1 MNSTY
6 IFLEGICEIMIPWF
20 LFTWWFKLLIIIL
33 IGLGVWIYVRIKINR
48 IKSKNSVLKQRLQ
61 EQTELLSYAVSNE
74 QKSIND
80 AELANRSKSQ
90 LLTRIGHE
98 IRTPMNG
105 VIGMASL
112 LSETSLTTEQRE
124 YADSIRSSGEKLLTV
139 INEILMN
146 DILEYS
152 KVESGKALDPKDFDL
167 VSSIEEVL
175 EVFANKAAYA
185 GVELLYKIDQNVPTH
200 IIGDIVRLRQI
211 LMNLIDNAIKFT
223 KHGEIF
229 IGVRLLDSSN
239 EKVLN
244 IGFEVRDT
252 GKGMTYDNREY
263 LRQHFSEVNSVTNI
277 KAGAGL
283 GLDIS
288 KRLVALMGGQIE
300 VESKEGVGTTFKFNV
315 YIHKSLQPVRTDMHH
330 DRDGLEGKRVLIVD
344 DNDTSASILKT
355 LIEQWKLV
363 AVKTSSAQQAL
374 EILKETSEIE
384 LVITDLKMPEMD
396 GIELSK
402 EIRIKY
408 PNIPIILLSN
418 AGDESSKQY
427 PDLFSSVLYKPFKQH
442 LLSTQVFGGLRK
454 QNKPA
459 LKEKQHSIKKL
470 TPDFAQQYPLRIL
483 VGEDDAMNQQLA
495 IKILNKLGYKP
506 DIADNGQDVLEIV
519 SHDNYDLILMDV
531 QMPVMDGLEATRMI
545 RLCLSVQPIIIAM
558 TANSMQGDREECLRS
573 GMDDYISKPVN
584 IIELV
589 NIIEKWA
596 LEIKAQQ

>member
-1 MNSTY
+1 MNSNY
-6 IFLEGICEIMIPWF
+6 IFFEVIGEILLPWF
-20 LFTWWFKLLIIIL
+20 IYTWWFKLLVFILTGLGIL
-33 IGLGVWIYVRIKINR
+33 IFVRFRMNIIKNQKYELG
-48 IKSKNSVLKQRLQ
+48 QRLQ

-74 QKSIND
+74 QKSVND
-80 AELANRSKSQ
+80 AELANKTKSQ
-90 LLTRIGHE
+90 LLTRISHE

-112 LSETSLTTEQRE
+112 LSETSLTTEQRD
-124 YADSIRSSGEKLLTV
+124 YTDSIRSSGEKLLMI

-167 VSSIEEVL
+167 VSSLEEIL
-175 EVFANKAAYA
+175 EVFAKKAAQA
-185 GVELLYKIDQNVPTH
+185 GVELLYKIEQNVPTH
-200 IIGDIVRLRQI
+200 IVGDIVRLRQI

-223 KHGEIF
+223 QQGEILVS
-229 IGVRLLDSSN
+229 VRLLDSSN
-239 EKVLN
+239 VKGLN
-244 IGFEVRDT
+244 IGFEVKDT
-252 GKGMTYDNREY
+252 GKGMTYDNKEY
-263 LRQHFSEVNSVTNI
+263 LRQHFSEIDSVTNI

-288 KRLVALMGGQIE
+288 KRLVALMGGQMK
-300 VESKEGVGTTFKFNV
+300 VESQEGVGTTFGFN
-315 YIHKSLQPVRTDMHH
+315 IHTQPSPQPIRTDLHH
-330 DRDGLEGKRVLIVD
+330 YRDGLEGKRLLIVD
-344 DNDTSASILKT
+344 DNDTSASILKA
-355 LIEQWKLV
+355 LFEQWKLIS
-363 AVKTSSAQQAL
+363 VKTSSGCQAL
-374 EILKETSEIE
+374 DILKDTKDIE

-402 EIRIKY
+402 QIRIKY

-418 AGDESSKQY
+418 LGDESSKQY
-427 PDLFSSVLYKPFKQH
+427 PELFSAVVYKPLKQH
-442 LLSTQVFGGLRK
+442 VLSTQVFGALRK

-459 LKEKQHSIKKL
+459 QTEKQNASKKL

-495 IKILNKLGYKP
+495 IKILGKLGYKP
-506 DIADNGQDVLEIV
+506 DIAPNGQEVLEIV
-519 SHDNYDLILMDV
+519 SHDNYDMILMDV

-558 TANSMQGDREECLRS
+558 TANSMQGDREECLRA

-596 LEIKAQQ
+596 LEIRAQK

>member
-1 MNSTY
+1 MSSNY
-6 IFLEGICEIMIPWF
+6 IFLEIFCEILMPWF
-20 LFTWWFKLLIIIL
+20 LYTWWFKLLVVIL
-33 IGLGVWIYVRIKINR
+33 VGIGVWIAFQIKISKVKNQ
-48 IKSKNSVLKQRLQ
+48 KSELGQRLQ

-74 QKSIND
+74 QKSISD
-80 AELANRSKSQ
+80 AELANRTKSQ
-90 LLTRIGHE
+90 LLTRISHE
-98 IRTPMNG
+98 VRTPMNG

-124 YADSIRSSGEKLLTV
+124 YADSIRSSGQKLLMV

-167 VSSIEEVL
+167 VSSLEEIL
-175 EVFANKAAYA
+175 EVFATKATHA
-185 GVELLYKIDQNVPTH
+185 GVELLYKIEPDVPTH
-200 IIGDIVRLRQI
+200 IVGDIVRLRQI
-211 LMNLIDNAIKFT
+211 LMNVIDNAITFT
-223 KHGEIF
+223 KQGEIF
-229 IGVRLLDSSN
+229 VGVRLLDSSN
-239 EKVLN
+239 EKGLN

-252 GKGMTYDNREY
+252 GEGMSNDDKEQ
-263 LRQHFSEVNSVTNI
+263 LRRYFSEINSVTNI

-288 KRLVALMGGQIE
+288 KRLVALMGGQMK
-300 VESKEGVGTTFKFNV
+300 VESQEGVGTTFGFNI
-315 YIHKSLQPVRTDMHH
+315 YTHQSLQPARRDLHH
-330 DRDGLEGKRVLIVD
+330 DRDGLEGKRLLIVD
-344 DNDTSASILKT
+344 DNDTSANILKT
-355 LIEQWKLV
+355 LLEQWKLV
-363 AVKTSSAQQAL
+363 CIKTSSGRQAL
-374 EILKETSEIE
+374 DILKNNEAID
-384 LVITDLKMPEMD
+384 LIITDLKMPETD
-396 GIELSK
+396 GIEISK
-402 EIRIKY
+402 ENRNRY

-418 AGDESSKQY
+418 VGDESSKQY
-427 PDLFSSVLYKPFKQH
+427 PELFYSVLYKPLKQH

-454 QNKPA
+454 QYKPT
-459 LKEKQHSIKKL
+459 LEKQNNSKKL

-483 VGEDDAMNQQLA
+483 IGEDDAMNQQLA
-495 IKILNKLGYKP
+495 IKILGKLGYKP
-506 DIADNGQDVLEIV
+506 DVAPNGQEVLEIV

-558 TANSMQGDREECLRS
+558 TANSMQGDREECLRA

-596 LEIKAQQ
+596 LEIRAQK